1 MSDTER
7 LRLNVSAVAI
17 DGRALVLTGEPGSGK
32 STLALELID
41 RGAILI
47 GDDGVTSSERN
58 GTPYAAPPQEQ
69 RGSFE
74 IRGVGLVTL
83 PVTEAPVAL
92 ILALDEAPE
101 RLPQSLAH
109 GDWAGIAVP
118 RIPFDAAAPAAA
130 LRAEYA
136 LRKFGLDAST
146 DADFS

>member
-17 DGRALVLTGEPGSGK
+17 DERALVLTGKPGSGK

-41 RGAILI
+41 RGAVLI
-47 GDDGVTSSERN
+47 GDDGVTASARA

-69 RGSFE
+69 RGSVE
-74 IRGVGLVTL
+74 IRGVGLITL

-101 RLPQSLAH
+101 RLPEVLAQE
-109 GDWAGIAVP
+109 DWAGLAVP
-118 RIPFDAAAPAAA
+118 QLPFDSSAPAAA